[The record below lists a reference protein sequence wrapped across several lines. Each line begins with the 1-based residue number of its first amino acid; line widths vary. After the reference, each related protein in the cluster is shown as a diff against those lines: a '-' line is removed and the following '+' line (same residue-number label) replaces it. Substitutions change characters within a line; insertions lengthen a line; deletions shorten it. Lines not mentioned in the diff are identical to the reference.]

1 MKQKHILLIIL
12 FSFVF
17 LSDDYKTDS
26 SINNLLEEVVNRYN
40 SSLSCSLLI
49 ESESLTGKINVDMAS
64 INDSTV
70 LRKTKLHFIEGLDYP
85 MVAWMWTMKS
95 GKDKKWIT
103 KPNGKKVDVSK
114 RKELDLP
121 LILPNPSILDGYY
134 VVSDTLNYNNRK
146 CVVIDEFKISRGKKK
161 GPLSKLWISIDSK
174 LINKIEEIDYK
185 KGIVIKETVIEY
197 HDLNDSPD
205 SLEASIMNIYPKLIH
220 INDFKKN
227 QSSSI
232 EISNYLLNQNFDLTI
247 FDPVDIK

>member
-17 LSDDYKTDS
+17 LSDDYKTDL
-26 SINNLLEEVVNRYN
+26 SINNLLQEVVNRYN

-49 ESESLTGKINVDMAS
+49 ESESLTGKINVDMTS

-114 RKELDLP
+114 RKELNLP
-121 LILPNPSILDGYY
+121 SILPNPSLREI
-134 VVSDTLNYNNRK
+134 
-146 CVVIDEFKISRGKKK
+146 
-161 GPLSKLWISIDSK
+161 KL
-174 LINKIEEIDYK
+174 
-185 KGIVIKETVIEY
+185 
-197 HDLNDSPD
+197 
-205 SLEASIMNIYPKLIH
+205 
-220 INDFKKN
+220 
-227 QSSSI
+227 
-232 EISNYLLNQNFDLTI
+232 
-247 FDPVDIK
+247 